1 MNQIELQIKEWL
13 TSLGYVKGARV
24 ECKDRDEVGVLKE
37 AYGIGLDE
45 DGKIDYVVFVTEDKG
60 EVHVIHNG
68 QPQPIVP
75 YPEMTPQEI
84 LEEYGVKVK
93 IPQSL

>member
-1 MNQIELQIKEWL
+1 
-13 TSLGYVKGARV
+13 
-24 ECKDRDEVGVLKE
+24 
-37 AYGIGLDE
+37 LDE